1 MKLNIGSGLKRIEG
15 YLNVDS
21 DPLVYPDF
29 IVDLESAVFPWGDNT
44 VEAVVAHHIFEH
56 IGDNFL
62 IFMKELYRVCTPGAI
77 IDIEVP
83 HHRHENWYGDPTHR
97 RPITVELL
105 RKFSKKYNNWHI
117 ETYNSSRGF
126 GNTLDVDFEIVEFD
140 YIVDGDYMDLVKA
153 GEYQQ
158 LHELAKRFNNVY
170 SDLRIKL
177 AVIKD
182 E

>member
-1 MKLNIGSGLKRIEG
+1 MKLNLGSGLKRYEG

-21 DPLVYPDF
+21 DPEVKPDY
-29 IVDLESAVFPWGDNT
+29 ILNIEEAKFPWPDDS
-44 VEAVVAHHIFEH
+44 VDEIIAHHILEH
-56 IGDNFL
+56 IGETFL
-62 IFMKELYRVCTPGAI
+62 EFMKELYRVCKSGAI

-83 HHRHENWYGDPTHR
+83 HHRHENFYGDPTHKR
-97 RPITVELL
+97 FITVELL

-126 GNTLDVDFEIVEFD
+126 GNMLGVDFEILEFD
-140 YIVDGDYMDLVKA
+140 YIVDGDYKELIQR
-153 GEYQQ
+153 GEFQQ
-158 LHELAKRFNNVY
+158 LHELSKRFNNVY

-177 AVIKD
+177 AVVKD